1 MDSADAVLKES
12 IETIVKTGMKHA
24 ENDSLVK
31 VTFVYKS
38 GERITQPI
46 KQSEDIKELPP
57 HIKSAI
63 LAKNK
68 QYLVEEYNNFL
79 EDANRLFEK
88 AVRLGAEEHVYELGV
103 ECAINMAKGRA
114 KQSE

>member
-12 IETIVKTGMKHA
+12 IEAIVKAGMKHV

-46 KQSEDIKELPP
+46 KQSEDIEELPP
-57 HIKSAI
+57 NIKSAA
-63 LAKNK
+63 LVKNK

-88 AVRLGAEEHVYELGV
+88 AVRLGAEEHVYKLGLK
-103 ECAINMAKGRA
+103 CAINIAKGHI